1 MASRC
6 LATAVLTLGIGVMMP
21 ACNDHD
27 LGVAVD
33 GGRDVVWG
41 EHVAGAS
48 ADGSALESP
57 AAELSSDASFDSP
70 AGQLDD
76 VPLGSPD
83 HVLADAQ
90 LDAAANVE
98 IDASVTGRPL
108 DVAPS
113 DSGFLAGEAGVAVAV
128 IVRSG
133 NSQRPGATTTI
144 YADGSAVESYEPFG
158 SPDGGV
164 RNYPPGSP
172 LVVQFLLDL
181 SAVGDITTIPIQ
193 FGCAKSVSFGTTLT
207 LSAGGKQTGDLE
219 CAHNPTPDQKRLID
233 DCLGLTS

>member
-1 MASRC
+1 
-6 LATAVLTLGIGVMMP
+6 
-21 ACNDHD
+21 
-27 LGVAVD
+27 
-33 GGRDVVWG
+33 VVWG
-41 EHVAGAS
+41 EHVADAS

-57 AAELSSDASFDSP
+57 AAELSPDAPFDSP

-83 HVLADAQ
+83 APVTNAP

-98 IDASVTGRPL
+98 MDASAVDGPV

-113 DSGFLAGEAGVAVAV
+113 DSGFLAGEAGVVVAV
-128 IVRSG
+128 IVHSG
-133 NSQRPGATTTI
+133 NSIRRAATTTI
-144 YADGSAVESYEPFG
+144 YADGSAVESYEPSG

-219 CAHNPTPDQKRLID
+219 CANNPTPDQKRLID
-233 DCLGLTS
+233 DCWSLTSWFGWSDG